1 MKEVTCHRSNL
12 HFSPYDLNGCFG
24 AVDEKRPA
32 VETVDLLTHRSVT
45 RTEPGSPSTT
55 DDHAKLQVNRAD
67 HHRPT
72 SESERF
78 DLSGPTV
85 LTETWQHGNLL
96 SQRTTVTIVLVKP
109 LTVLNNLKNITRLGS
124 QETDTLSP
132 SLFLYFV
139 YLDLSPHLGISN
151 SELSSDLIV
160 RFSSSLTQG
169 RCGAQDAKRWEG
181 QEKQSNYKRCN
192 TRHKSGKTPQLCGAR
207 KRDKTARTKRQEGR
221 C

>member
-109 LTVLNNLKNITRLGS
+109 LTVLNNLKNITVN
-124 QETDTLSP
+124 LSEHNTQTTVTKT
-132 SLFLYFV
+132 LYFNDF
-139 YLDLSPHLGISN
+139 L
-151 SELSSDLIV
+151 
-160 RFSSSLTQG
+160 SLTF
-169 RCGAQDAKRWEG
+169 
-181 QEKQSNYKRCN
+181 
-192 TRHKSGKTPQLCGAR
+192 SGL
-207 KRDKTARTKRQEGR
+207 E
-221 C
+221 